1 VRKKSAFLYHPKSLA
16 LGITWHYCQVMPS
29 YVAILLSH
37 AKWLLLPSH
46 SKKNSAMTGFWDLA
60 GRNVAQLQLLD
71 SLEKQ
76 I

>member
-1 VRKKSAFLYHPKSLA
+1 
-16 LGITWHYCQVMPS
+16 MPS